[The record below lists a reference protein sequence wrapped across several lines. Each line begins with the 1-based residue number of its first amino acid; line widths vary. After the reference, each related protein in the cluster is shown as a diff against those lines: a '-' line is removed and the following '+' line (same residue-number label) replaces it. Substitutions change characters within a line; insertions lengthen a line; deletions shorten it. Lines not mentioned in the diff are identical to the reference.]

1 MKKHHTVLALAAAL
15 LTLGHIQSAKA
26 ETPSLPHK
34 LIVTPEIKKAFEGS
48 DSIQVREI
56 TGTASKF
63 EVGGTYRVVG
73 VCRQEAYQ
81 TAMLYIGNTA
91 ESGSAAIV
99 AKDGSSLF
107 KTCANGLTEFDV
119 TFTLLRPGILHAT
132 IYDTNKTNSRDNAYA
147 GIYLGD
153 VVFKH

>member
-1 MKKHHTVLALAAAL
+1 MKPLAAILSLTAAL
-15 LTLGHIQSAKA
+15 LSLGNLQSAKA
-26 ETPSLPHK
+26 ETPSLSHK
-34 LIVTPEIKKAFEGS
+34 LTVTPEIKKAFEGS

-73 VCRQEAYQ
+73 VCRQEAYR

-91 ESGSAAIV
+91 ESGPAAIV
-99 AKDGSSLF
+99 ATDGSSLF

-132 IYDTNKTNSRDNAYA
+132 IYDTNKTNPRDNAYA